1 MESKPSIKILP
12 EHLIDQIKA
21 GEVIEGAAS
30 LIKELVENSVDANS
44 TQIKIHVENNGLD
57 LISIEDNGL
66 GMSMEELPLAFCRH
80 ATSKITRFEDLYSLG
95 TFGFRGEA
103 LASIASISRVTTFS
117 KPVEGLGGK
126 LVYHGGKLISHLV
139 MENLEQGTSI
149 FVRDLFYNTPVRFKF
164 VKSKISEKNAILKI
178 INSFIISNPSI
189 YFSVKWDDKDKT
201 IFQPTSWPDR
211 VLKVLPKGDY
221 REIKG
226 EYDGYEVKGFLSPE
240 SSKGNQKNHQYLFAN
255 NRLFSDKSLH
265 SAITTAMTGIWGLG
279 ESGNYCI
286 FISANPG
293 NVDVN
298 VHPRKT
304 EVRFLQPSLIFSLIQ
319 SSIKNSV
326 YDLKNNSKN
335 NPIGL
340 KSYLENNLQ
349 ELPDI
354 KDDLL
359 NPIFKI
365 TDDFILY
372 PVKNKY
378 LLIHFP
384 SLLISF
390 IKIHFKP
397 VEEGSQIPLLIGEPY
412 ELANENLR
420 VLLKTYGLN
429 FQKLDD
435 VKMILLT
442 IPPYLSELPFRK
454 IVGSLIKFF
463 SNVSNNIN
471 LISKKDL
478 NLDTLSFSFSQI
490 KTLIK
495 PFEKNLPDE
504 SFVKVFDNELLNS
517 IYYPT

>member
-201 IFQPTSWPDR
+201 IFQPTS
-211 VLKVLPKGDY
+211 
-221 REIKG
+221 
-226 EYDGYEVKGFLSPE
+226 
-240 SSKGNQKNHQYLFAN
+240 
-255 NRLFSDKSLH
+255 
-265 SAITTAMTGIWGLG
+265 
-279 ESGNYCI
+279 
-286 FISANPG
+286 
-293 NVDVN
+293 
-298 VHPRKT
+298 
-304 EVRFLQPSLIFSLIQ
+304 
-319 SSIKNSV
+319 
-326 YDLKNNSKN
+326 
-335 NPIGL
+335 
-340 KSYLENNLQ
+340 
-349 ELPDI
+349 
-354 KDDLL
+354 
-359 NPIFKI
+359 
-365 TDDFILY
+365 
-372 PVKNKY
+372 
-378 LLIHFP
+378 
-384 SLLISF
+384 
-390 IKIHFKP
+390 
-397 VEEGSQIPLLIGEPY
+397 
-412 ELANENLR
+412 LANSMGVWL
-420 VLLKTYGLN
+420 
-429 FQKLDD
+429 
-435 VKMILLT
+435 
-442 IPPYLSELPFRK
+442 
-454 IVGSLIKFF
+454 
-463 SNVSNNIN
+463 
-471 LISKKDL
+471 
-478 NLDTLSFSFSQI
+478 
-490 KTLIK
+490 
-495 PFEKNLPDE
+495 
-504 SFVKVFDNELLNS
+504 
-517 IYYPT
+517 